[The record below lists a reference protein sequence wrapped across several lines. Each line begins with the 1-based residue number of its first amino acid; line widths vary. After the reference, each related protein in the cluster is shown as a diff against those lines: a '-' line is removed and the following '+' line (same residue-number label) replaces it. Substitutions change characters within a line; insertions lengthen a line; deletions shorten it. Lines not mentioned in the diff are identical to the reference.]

1 MKNKDDYLINPS
13 VDDIKDYCLNTDY
26 GYLRGFYIIDEK
38 MYIFG
43 DGYYMTHD
51 SFDKKIGK
59 DTIHLF
65 SVVENDEVKIYP
77 INIVDLYNVKCVKNA
92 VYYLKN
98 LDGILCDKCKK
109 DYFDKIID
117 NKKDILFY
125 KEVLFELNNNELL
138 KEFVE
143 YKKKVENGS
152 RL

>member
-1 MKNKDDYLINPS
+1 MKNEDDYLINPS
-13 VDDIKDYCLNTDY
+13 VDD
-26 GYLRGFYIIDEK
+26 
-38 MYIFG
+38 
-43 DGYYMTHD
+43 
-51 SFDKKIGK
+51 
-59 DTIHLF
+59 
-65 SVVENDEVKIYP
+65 
-77 INIVDLYNVKCVKNA
+77 LYNVKCVKSD

-98 LDGILCDKCKK
+98 LDGILCDKCKN

-125 KEVLFELNNNELL
+125 KEVLFDLNNNELL